1 MFSRIHVRRPR
12 ARDGRVLPVGNS
24 GVLSISWNGLPVSP
38 PLPTSPATPQRAS
51 VGLQQTVLNSFS
63 AV

>member
-1 MFSRIHVRRPR
+1 
-12 ARDGRVLPVGNS
+12 VGNS